1 MAEAMQEFEKAPKE
15 NLRTWDRIWKLM
27 IGSGAVTL
35 IFLLLLGLIVL

>member
-1 MAEAMQEFEKAPKE
+1 MAETMQDFEKAPKE

-27 IGSGAVTL
+27 IGSAAASL